1 MHQVLRTMLTVWI
14 CKFGDLQR
22 MNELDDVLMSIMITM
37 YFTVANPATP
47 AQIHRSISMRVQ
59 TGRRRM
65 KSRTRYLGV

>member
-1 MHQVLRTMLTVWI
+1 MHQGARTILTVWI

-22 MNELDDVLMSIMITM
+22 INELDDVLMSIMITV

-47 AQIHRSISMRVQ
+47 GQIHRSISIRIQ